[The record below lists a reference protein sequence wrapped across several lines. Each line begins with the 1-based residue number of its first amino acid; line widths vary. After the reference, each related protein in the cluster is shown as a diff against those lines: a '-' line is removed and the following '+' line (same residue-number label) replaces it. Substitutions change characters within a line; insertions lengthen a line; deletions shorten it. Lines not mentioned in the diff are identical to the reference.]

1 MLKPSMQEL
10 MKRVGNRYLLVNLAA
25 QRARDIAEEAEESG
39 EELPDKAVKLALD
52 EIADGEIVY
61 RPGPRVEPVIVPNNP
76 IAAAMVDVDDDS
88 IDLDEDEP
96 HDAAEDG
103 HEDDGDSRRIDE
115 FDDHTLDD
123 GDVPEEGLVPEDLHV
138 LPHVGGGGGDLHEL
152 EDVGPGGV
160 LVKDPVEAHLV
171 QHGHRVDGL
180 RQGEHGVDGLVD
192 VPVLLE
198 VEVVGPELFNDGRD
212 APGVDEHGA
221 QHRLLRLGGVGEL
234 LDQKLVVHGGSPPA
248 QSRAQASS
256 RKTGGTPALAYRT
269 RWVRFR
275 GRA

>member
-25 QRARDIAEEAEESG
+25 QRARDIADQAEESG

-52 EIADGEIVY
+52 EIADGEVVY

-123 GDVPEEGLVPEDLHV
+123 GDVPEED
-138 LPHVGGGGGDLHEL
+138 
-152 EDVGPGGV
+152 
-160 LVKDPVEAHLV
+160 
-171 QHGHRVDGL
+171 R
-180 RQGEHGVDGLVD
+180 
-192 VPVLLE
+192 
-198 VEVVGPELFNDGRD
+198 
-212 APGVDEHGA
+212 
-221 QHRLLRLGGVGEL
+221 
-234 LDQKLVVHGGSPPA
+234 
-248 QSRAQASS
+248 
-256 RKTGGTPALAYRT
+256 
-269 RWVRFR
+269 
-275 GRA
+275 